1 MKIFLEISL
10 NQIDYFKEF
19 NKDAKN
25 EWIFNMKKKTFE
37 KGSLL
42 CQKESRSTEM
52 YVIQSGQVE
61 IVSTMDKGQEFV
73 IERLYR

>member
-25 EWIFNMKKKTFE
+25 EWIFNMKKKTYE

-52 YVIQSGQVE
+52 YVI
-61 IVSTMDKGQEFV
+61 
-73 IERLYR
+73 